1 MTVREKATRQ
11 HAPARLWTVTP
22 FPSVDATPLSLVFP
36 EGDALARFSPASPL
50 ARPRRRLIDEGT
62 DPGAIVYVAVEM
74 PDGARRTLG
83 ILSAT
88 GDRLRFFPGH
98 AGTLLLTV
106 PHDGRPA
113 RMLAT
118 ELDHVTLDVAS
129 RATRF
134 ACRDAAGRTSGGI
147 LGRRP
152 ESAPGVVRWFRLIV
166 PVLDRLEPLP
176 GEPWRSDVVRDPSRR
191 IALLRRASRAV
202 TMPLPALSPRASVLV
217 DFLVD
222 REPHRPLP
230 HLDGT
235 TDDDASA
242 PPTVYNVPHVAGTAM
257 LRMAWRR
264 SGVTDEPAFAVC
276 I

>member
-1 MTVREKATRQ
+1 M
-11 HAPARLWTVTP
+11 TP
-22 FPSVDATPLSLVFP
+22 FPSVDATPLCLVFP

-83 ILSAT
+83 ILSPT
-88 GDRLRFFPGH
+88 GGDRLRFFPGH
-98 AGTLLLTV
+98 PGTRLLTV

-118 ELDHVTLDVAS
+118 ELDHVTLEVAS

-134 ACRDAAGRTSGGI
+134 ACRDAAGRTTGGI

-152 ESAPGVVRWFRLIV
+152 ESTPGVVRWFRLIV

-176 GEPWRSDVVRDPSRR
+176 GEPWRSDAVRDPSRR

-202 TMPLPALSPRASVLV
+202 TMPLPPLSPRASVLV
-217 DFLVD
+217 DFHVD
-222 REPHRPLP
+222 REPHRPLL

-235 TDDDASA
+235 DEDASA
-242 PPTVYNVPHVAGTAM
+242 PPTVYNVQHVAGTAM
-257 LRMAWRR
+257 LRMAWRQ